1 MLLVAIAL
9 QVCVE
14 AATTQYPQYLRPPTI
29 LSNFTFYMRRPWTN
43 LHGTAFAVG
52 APIRLSD
59 FAGTVVF
66 LKFFDPT

>member
-1 MLLVAIAL
+1 MLLVVIAL
-9 QVCVE
+9 QVFVE
-14 AATTQYPQYLRPPTI
+14 SVQAQYLRPPTI

-59 FAGTVVF
+59 FAGTDVF